1 MLKIFNTLTKKEEE
15 FRTIEPNKVKMYV
28 CGITPYDSCHIGH
41 ARCYVVF
48 DIIRRYL
55 EFLEYDINYI
65 QNFTD
70 IDDKIINKSN
80 AENIDCKTISERYI
94 TEFFEVMDSLNIKRA
109 HKNPK
114 VTENIDK
121 IINFISSLISKD
133 FAYETNGDVY
143 FRVKKFKDYGKLSG
157 RNIDELKIGARVD
170 VNIQKED
177 ALDFALWKK
186 AKENEPS
193 WDSPWG
199 KGRPGWHIE
208 CSVLSIDNLGE
219 TLDIHGGG
227 ADLIF
232 PHHENEI
239 AQSEALTGK
248 KFANF
253 WIHNGFVMINKEKM
267 SKSLGNFFSLK
278 DVLKKY
284 DPMVLRLFL
293 LTQHYRKPLDFS
305 DDKLDENIK
314 RLEKFL
320 NFERHIKSLN
330 LDQSKIDAVATK
342 LNEFTE
348 IMQIKNEFISAMN
361 DDFNTALAIAELH
374 KLLEHGNKFKDHDE
388 TEMIASW
395 LMLKKLAEV
404 LGLKFET
411 QEAEN
416 LELGKKV
423 QDLIDQRNVARFNK
437 NWSESDRLRDVLTEI
452 GIEIKDTKNG
462 TEWRKK

>member
-1 MLKIFNTLTKKEEE
+1 
-15 FRTIEPNKVKMYV
+15 
-28 CGITPYDSCHIGH
+28 
-41 ARCYVVF
+41 
-48 DIIRRYL
+48 
-55 EFLEYDINYI
+55 
-65 QNFTD
+65 
-70 IDDKIINKSN
+70 
-80 AENIDCKTISERYI
+80 
-94 TEFFEVMDSLNIKRA
+94 MDSLNIIHA
-109 HKNPK
+109 NTNPK
-114 VTENIDK
+114 VTENMDK
-121 IINFISSLISKD
+121 IIKFISELIAKD
-133 FAYETNGDVY
+133 FAYESEGDVY
-143 FRVKKFKDYGKLSG
+143 FKVKKFKDYGKLSG

-170 VNIQKED
+170 INLQKDD

-248 KFANF
+248 KFSNF

-267 SKSLGNFFSLK
+267 SKSLGNFFSLR

-284 DPMVLRLFL
+284 DPMILRLFL

-305 DDKLDENIK
+305 DDKLEENKK

-320 NFERHIKSLN
+320 NFSRHFKSLN
-330 LDQSKIDAVATK
+330 LEQTKID
-342 LNEFTE
+342 E
-348 IMQIKNEFISAMN
+348 INQNLEKFSEIIKIKTEFIEAMN

-374 KLLEHGNKFKDHDE
+374 KLLELANKFKDLDE
-388 TEMIASW
+388 NKMIAAW
-395 LMLKKLAEV
+395 IMLQQLADV
-404 LGLKFET
+404 LGLKFEIKET
-411 QEAEN
+411 EN
-416 LELGKKV
+416 SSLNSEDDKKI
-423 QDLIDQRNVARFNK
+423 QNLIDERIKARSEK
-437 NWSESDRLRDVLTEI
+437 NWAESDRLRDILAEM

-462 TEWRKK
+462 TEWRRK